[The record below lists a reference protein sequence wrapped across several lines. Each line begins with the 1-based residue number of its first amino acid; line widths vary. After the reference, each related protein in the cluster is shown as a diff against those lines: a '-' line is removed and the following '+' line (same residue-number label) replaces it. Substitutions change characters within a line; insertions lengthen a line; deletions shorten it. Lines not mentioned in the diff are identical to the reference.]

1 MANYGRGWGNDT
13 PEDQAK
19 YDDEIALQEGD
30 WDWLDKSP
38 RQQRLRREQGVYD
51 DRFVDDTKEQGDR

>member
-1 MANYGRGWGNDT
+1 MANYGRGWGNET
-13 PEDQAK
+13 PEDQAE
-19 YDDEIALQEGD
+19 YDDKIALQECD

-51 DRFVDDTKEQGDR
+51 NRYVTDNKEAGK